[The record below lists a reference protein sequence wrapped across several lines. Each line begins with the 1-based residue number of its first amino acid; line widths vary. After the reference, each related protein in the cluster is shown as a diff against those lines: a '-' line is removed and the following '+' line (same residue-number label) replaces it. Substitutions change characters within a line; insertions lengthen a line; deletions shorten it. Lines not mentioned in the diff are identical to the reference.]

1 MSDNRDIL
9 LAYKM
14 NGELLPP
21 DHGYPIRL
29 LVPGCIG
36 GRSVKW
42 LARIEAS
49 QTESTN
55 HFHEHDNKVFPTQVR
70 SAEQASSEGW
80 WKRPEYAIYDLNV
93 NSVITTPAHGEQISI
108 QDTVGV
114 YIVKGY
120 AYTGG
125 NKRIH
130 RVEVSLDGGK
140 LWSLASIEGHP
151 AEDLA
156 SLYGKLLGPGYYK
169 ESRNWTW
176 VRWELEI
183 QLADLVRAEEL
194 VVRAWDSSQNTQPEH
209 LTWNLMGMMNNC
221 WFRVKLS
228 RDALALFFE
237 HPTTVS
243 SSSAGGWMEKKKLA
257 ANSADHGAAEK
268 PKIDLPT
275 YTQVEVERHTSADS
289 CWIICHGLVYDCT
302 RFLQDH
308 PGGAQSILL
317 AAGTDCTDDFDAIH
331 SEKAHAM
338 LKDYLIGQLAGSLAG
353 SKAEDSLTVPSNSPP
368 VQVTP
373 APQTTQTVP
382 AAAGIPSRD
391 PKRWKTMTLK
401 IKDRLIGRLG
411 GSLADSSAKTSL
423 TLSSNSLSVQVTP
436 TPQVTQTMPA
446 AAAGTPFLDSKLW
459 KKMTLE
465 SKQLL
470 SPNNRLFRFSFGP
483 SETFGLPVGKHVYL
497 KLFQEQLHKDMP
509 VKSVMRAY
517 TPSRWG
523 PGYVDFIIKIYFPE
537 NGRSGGAF
545 TQLLDKVR
553 IGETVDTK
561 GPLGEY
567 EYLGDGYYDLLHQP
581 KRYAQHICMI
591 AGGTGITPMW
601 QVLAALDRD
610 RDMPFVS
617 LIYCARYITDLVLVD
632 EIEELKRRKPDRLGV
647 HYILSQ
653 PPPCDWKGGRGRL
666 KATEI
671 TDRLFPFAD
680 SHARDS
686 EKLVLMC
693 ASDEMVKQCC
703 RPIIS
708 DLMGNEFASNNI
720 FVF

>member
-14 NGELLPP
+14 NGEFLPP

-42 LARIEAS
+42 LSRIEAS
-49 QTESTN
+49 QMESTN

-80 WKRPEYAIYDLNV
+80 WKRPEYVIYDLNV

-108 QDTVGV
+108 QDTVGA
-114 YIVKGY
+114 YMIKGY

-130 RVEVSLDGGK
+130 RVEVSLDSGK
-140 LWSLASIEGHP
+140 SWDLASIEGHS

-176 VRWELEI
+176 VRWGLEI
-183 QLADLVRAEEL
+183 QLTDLVRAEEL
-194 VVRAWDSSQNTQPEH
+194 VVRAWDNSQNTQPEH

-228 RDALALFFE
+228 RDALTLFFE

-243 SSSAGGWMEKKKLA
+243 PSSAGGWMEKKKS
-257 ANSADHGAAEK
+257 ANIADHGAAEK

-275 YTQVEVERHTSADS
+275 YSQVEVERHASADS

-308 PGGAQSILL
+308 PGGAPSILL

-331 SEKAHAM
+331 SEKAHAL
-338 LKDYLIGQLAGSLAG
+338 LKDYLIGKLADSLAG
-353 SKAEDSLTVPSNSPP
+353 SNAKNSLTLSSDSLP
-368 VQVTP
+368 VQITP
-373 APQTTQTVP
+373 APQATQTVLVP
-382 AAAGIPSRD
+382 AAAGIPPVD
-391 PKRWKTMTLK
+391 PKRWKKMSLK
-401 IKDRLIGRLG
+401 IKNYLTHLG
-411 GSLADSSAKTSL
+411 GPLAASSAKNSS
-423 TLSSNSLSVQVTP
+423 TLSSNGISAEVTP
-436 TPQVTQTMPA
+436 TLATQTVLVPA
-446 AAAGTPFLDSKLW
+446 AAGMLFLDSKMW

-470 SPNNRLFRFSFGP
+470 SPNNRLFRFKFGP
-483 SETFGLPVGKHVYL
+483 GEFGLPVGKHVYL

-553 IGETVDTK
+553 IGETVDIK

-567 EYLGDGYYDLLHQP
+567 EYIGDGYYNLLHQP
-581 KRYAQHICMI
+581 KRYAEHICMI

-601 QVLAALDRD
+601 QVLDALDRD
-610 RDMPFVS
+610 RNMPFVS

-647 HYILSQ
+647 HYVLSQ
-653 PPPCDWKGGRGRL
+653 PPPCDWRGGRGRL

-671 TDRLFPFAD
+671 ADRLFPFAD

-686 EKLVLMC
+686 DKLVLMC

-708 DLMGNEFASNNI
+708 DLMGDEFASNNI